1 MVLLL
6 KLFSQPEKPRMSK
19 DIFSIL
25 LVEDNR
31 LIAFQLSNELKGLGY
46 EITTASSGDQAI
58 RAANTSNP
66 DLILMDVNLNEERD
80 GVEIMQ
86 TIHDENGF
94 IPNIFLTGYSKE
106 ELSSRI
112 KKVSPVAIIEKPVD
126 STVLQKKIKEL
137 VCAK

>member
-1 MVLLL
+1 M
-6 KLFSQPEKPRMSK
+6 PEEN
-19 DIFSIL
+19 FSIL

-31 LIAFQLSNELKGLGY
+31 LIAFQLSQELKSAGY
-46 EITTASSGDQAI
+46 QITTASSGEEAM
-58 RAANTSNP
+58 RSASTCSP
-66 DLILMDVNLNEERD
+66 DLILMDVNLDEERD

-86 TIHDENGF
+86 IIHDENGF

-137 VCAK
+137 VCGK

>member
-1 MVLLL
+1 
-6 KLFSQPEKPRMSK
+6 MST

-31 LIAFQLSNELKGLGY
+31 LIAFQMSQELKSLGY
-46 EITTASSGDQAI
+46 QITTASSGDEAI
-58 RAANTSNP
+58 RAANTCSP

-80 GVEIMQ
+80 GVDIMQ

-112 KKVSPVAIIEKPVD
+112 KKVSPVAIIEKPVNGV
-126 STVLQKKIKEL
+126 VLQEKIKEL
-137 VCAK
+137 VNDK

>member
-1 MVLLL
+1 
-6 KLFSQPEKPRMSK
+6 MSE
-19 DIFSIL
+19 DAFSIL

-31 LIAFQLSNELKGLGY
+31 LIAFQLSNELKSLGY
-46 EITTASSGDQAI
+46 EITIASSGDEAI
-58 RAANTSNP
+58 RAANTGNP

-86 TIHDENGF
+86 TIHNENGF

-106 ELSSRI
+106 ELSSRV
-112 KKVSPVAIIEKPVD
+112 KKVSPVAIIEKPVN

-137 VCAK
+137 VCGK

>member
-1 MVLLL
+1 M
-6 KLFSQPEKPRMSK
+6 PENVV
-19 DIFSIL
+19 SIL

-31 LIAFQLSNELKGLGY
+31 LISFQLSNELKKHGY
-46 EITTASSGDQAI
+46 EITTASSGGEAI
-58 RAANTSNP
+58 RATKTSNP

-106 ELSSRI
+106 ELTSRI
-112 KKVSPVAIIEKPVD
+112 KKVSPMAIIEKPVD
-126 STVLQKKIKEL
+126 STVLQKKIKSL
-137 VCAK
+137 VNDE

>member
-1 MVLLL
+1 M
-6 KLFSQPEKPRMSK
+6 PET
-19 DIFSIL
+19 IFSIL

-31 LIAFQLSNELKGLGY
+31 LIAFQMSQELSSLGY
-46 EITTASSGDQAI
+46 QITTASSGDEAI
-58 RAANTSNP
+58 RSANTDRP

-112 KKVSPVAIIEKPVD
+112 EKISPVAIIEKPVN

-137 VCAK
+137 VYAK